1 MPGPDT
7 LTWHPVRAALGIRAF
22 GCNAYTADAAGKDVV
37 EPHTEEGADHEE
49 LYFVARGTAHFT
61 IDGDEF
67 DAPAGT
73 YVFLPDP
80 SSHRHATALEPG
92 TTVLSFGGPP
102 SFTPSAW
109 EWKFRA
115 TPFIEGDPDRARAIV
130 EEGLELHPDN
140 PGLHWVLAKLA
151 AAAGDSAGARAE
163 VARVLEAAP
172 GAVDELRRDPS
183 LAPHLPG

>member
-1 MPGPDT
+1 M
-7 LTWHPVRAALGIRAF
+7 RAALGIRAF
-22 GCNAYTADAAGKDVV
+22 GCNAYTADEAGRDVV
-37 EPHTEEGADHEE
+37 EPHTEGGSDHEE
-49 LYFVARGTAHFT
+49 LYFVARGGAHFT

-73 YVFLPDP
+73 YVFIPDP
-80 SSHRHATALEPG
+80 LSHRHATALEPG

-115 TPFIEGDPDRARAIV
+115 TPLIKADPERARAIV
-130 EEGLELHPDN
+130 AEGLELHPEN

-151 AAAGDSAGARAE
+151 ARAGDEQTAAAE
-163 VARVLEAAP
+163 VARVLEKAPDAA
-172 GAVDELRRDPS
+172 DELRADPE
-183 LAPHLPG
+183 LAPHVDG